1 MWHLTKVEVHPLD
14 QRHQQLAVVVVDII
28 LLMLRVVLADQ
39 VVELLDMAVQLQ
51 ADLLFRVKEMLV
63 VLLRVVLITVLVAV
77 VVLAELVAMRAI
89 HLILVMVE

>member
-1 MWHLTKVEVHPLD
+1 
-14 QRHQQLAVVVVDII
+14 VVVDII

-89 HLILVMVE
+89 HLILVMV